1 MSNHEMAKRYMD
13 KQKLIGREV
22 LELRLLDNDKVE
34 LIEVLDKADI
44 GRLVIPSFI
53 TGMRGYLGYG
63 VLKGCRYREV
73 YIDNKDGIEISGE
86 YLCAGMES
94 DELVVNMR
102 YSEMLV
108 NMRYMFSGCS
118 ANRIDI
124 RGLDTKNVEDMSG
137 LYYYCSNIEHIDL
150 RGVNTSK
157 VKHMENMFSGCSKL
171 ESVDMSGLDL
181 SKVRHMMGMFRGS
194 SKIRSINLINT
205 GLHDVIDMKQMFYNC
220 FSVESIRMGKLE
232 LPMVSDIRYMFNGC
246 VKLRDLDMDL
256 RLTNKNA
263 IKVGGIFNRS
273 YLYSKHI
280 ADIKYINSGRLY
292 IEDGEVKVE

>member
-1 MSNHEMAKRYMD
+1 MAKRYMD
-13 KQKLIGREV
+13 KQMLIGREV

-34 LIEVLDKADI
+34 LIEVLDKEDI

-73 YIDNKDGIEISGE
+73 YIDNKDGIKFSGR

-102 YSEMLV
+102 YPEMLV
-108 NMRYMFSGCS
+108 DMSYIFSGCS
-118 ANRIDI
+118 AKRIDI
-124 RGLDTKNVEDMSG
+124 SGLDTRNVENMNG
-137 LYYYCSNIEHIDL
+137 LYYYCGNIEHIDL
-150 RGVNTSK
+150 TGVNTSK
-157 VKHMENMFSGCSKL
+157 VKNMENMFSGCSKL
-171 ESVDMSGLDL
+171 KSVDMSGLDL
-181 SKVRHMMGMFRGS
+181 SAVMHMMGMFRGS
-194 SKIRSINLINT
+194 GEIRSVDLSNT
-205 GLHDVIDMKQMFYNC
+205 RLHNVIDMKQMFYNC
-220 FSVESIRMGKLE
+220 FSLESIKIGKVE
-232 LPMVSDIRYMFNGC
+232 LPNVSDIRYIFNGC